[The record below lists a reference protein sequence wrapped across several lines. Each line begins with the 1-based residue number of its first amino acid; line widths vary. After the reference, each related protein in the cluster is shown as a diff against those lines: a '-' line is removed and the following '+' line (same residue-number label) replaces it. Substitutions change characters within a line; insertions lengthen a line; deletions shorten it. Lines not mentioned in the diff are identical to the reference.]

1 MVRNTTYL
9 LAATFMVTLPFI
21 TRTFLYKTHQNV
33 NSNNYYKILELQK
46 ENNVLKNKYYISTV
60 EDNNVELS
68 KNLNKNYVDIL
79 NGFYLLPNI
88 FVNRN
93 LSNFGLEDYLKYNY
107 NKKYNNFIFHSNW
120 EETLWKK
127 ENNYFI
133 YELAGLETIKLN
145 NIEIINLFK
154 NEIFNKLPKINI
166 NSIFIKLNKPVWNIK
181 EFSEKEIKAIQIFL
195 GKKNKNI
202 QYLRRDFEL
211 IIKNNNQLRNNLI
224 NEFGDDFY
232 KMVNLLFF
240 DRPIFMEQNIK
251 NKNSLLF
258 IQNAIPENNTI
269 NMEEKITYKD
279 EEFIKN
285 QMVIFLNN
293 NEISILNNDL
303 ERFKIQIDRFNN
315 VFSNINN
322 QNEWINYVSE
332 NSYKFRNILKLLED
346 LQSLSS
352 NDNTIYSLN
361 LSPNSNITKNYKYS
375 LNFKT
380 EYINKNDFSFTVVGF
395 TVLFSLIIYLINKSK
410 SKEI

>member
-1 MVRNTTYL
+1 
-9 LAATFMVTLPFI
+9 MVTLPFI

-46 ENNVLKNKYYISTV
+46 ENNVSKNKYYISTV

-346 LQSLSS
+346 LQSLSL

-361 LSPNSNITKNYKYS
+361 LSPNSNIAKNYKYS

-380 EYINKNDFSFTVVGF
+380 EYINKNDFSFAVVGF